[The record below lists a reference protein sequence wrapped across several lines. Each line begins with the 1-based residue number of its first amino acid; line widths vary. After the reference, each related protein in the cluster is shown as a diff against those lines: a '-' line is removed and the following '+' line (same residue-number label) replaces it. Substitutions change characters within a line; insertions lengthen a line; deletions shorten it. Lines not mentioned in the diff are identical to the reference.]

1 MENKKTYNLKKS
13 KFDTKKNKNIYL
25 YMIFKII
32 IFFSIFQKYN
42 LISSFLYPKAIKLV
56 NENIFIIH
64 KQGIDIY
71 DSSITN
77 KIKSII
83 TFREEDK
90 IKNNDIYNKITI
102 SNFNE
107 STYECLFTIIN
118 DKIYIFNSEGDILY
132 NSHNKISLFN
142 VDYYSLIPIK
152 KIGNKYY
159 YMISFINENNFIQLL
174 LFEYDNKN
182 HQNIILSNKSAFNY
196 TVINKRTFII
206 KNNGLS
212 CQLMNNSSKSD
223 IIVCFFCIN
232 SFKNFLTNSFIILD
246 NSSFIIKNTNNTINL
261 PNEINEI
268 KIIKSITN
276 IENSKIFIYII
287 IS

>member
-1 MENKKTYNLKKS
+1 MNKVMENKKIYKLEKS
-13 KFDTKKNKNIYL
+13 LINNNKNKNIYL

-102 SNFNE
+102 SKFN
-107 STYECLFTIIN
+107 
-118 DKIYIFNSEGDILY
+118 
-132 NSHNKISLFN
+132 
-142 VDYYSLIPIK
+142 
-152 KIGNKYY
+152 
-159 YMISFINENNFIQLL
+159 
-174 LFEYDNKN
+174 
-182 HQNIILSNKSAFNY
+182 
-196 TVINKRTFII
+196 
-206 KNNGLS
+206 
-212 CQLMNNSSKSD
+212 
-223 IIVCFFCIN
+223 
-232 SFKNFLTNSFIILD
+232 
-246 NSSFIIKNTNNTINL
+246 
-261 PNEINEI
+261 
-268 KIIKSITN
+268 
-276 IENSKIFIYII
+276 
-287 IS
+287 